1 MNAKI
6 TLSLIMGLLLG
17 LGLSAQTLSFSQVL
31 LVDNN
36 TVTVP
41 AGKVWKI
48 EAAVSSGL
56 SSSSATG
63 YSTPTPQEVY
73 LFYINGAQQNCT
85 KIQAS
90 TTSGYTNHSSS
101 SQSRIY
107 YGVDNDMFPIW
118 LPAGSSLAAGSG
130 INYLSVIEF
139 NIVP

>member
-56 SSSSATG
+56 SSSSTSG
-63 YSTPTPQEVY
+63 TSTPTSQEVY

-90 TTSGYTNHSSS
+90 ITGNHTSSTSN
-101 SQSRIY
+101 QNRIY

>member
-56 SSSSATG
+56 SSSSTTST
-63 YSTPTPQEVY
+63 STPTPQVMY

-90 TTSGYTNHSSS
+90 VTGGYPGSSNN
-101 SQSRIY
+101 QSRIY

>member
-56 SSSSATG
+56 SSTSTTGSS
-63 YSTPTPQEVY
+63 SPTPQAVY

-90 TTSGYTNHSSS
+90 ITGGYSSAS
-101 SQSRIY
+101 NNQSRIY

>member
-56 SSSSATG
+56 SSSSSTG
-63 YSTPTPQEVY
+63 SSTPAPQEVY

-90 TTSGYTNHSSS
+90 ISGGSSS
-101 SQSRIY
+101 ANDRYRIY